1 MNGHHEVA
9 LSLVVYR
16 GFSAV
21 SRHVV
26 TPGVVRIG
34 RDASSDI
41 HIDDG
46 SVASVHAVLE
56 VAGDGEMTVT
66 DMGSELGTKINGRQ
80 VQRCRVAAGDR
91 LGLGGITLI
100 AETTATDMANNP
112 FLSTAPAVPV
122 DAVWSQD
129 TEGLDEPG
137 PDAVDVR
144 ILWGTN
150 VLHFAQLCPPR
161 AFTLGAVGCDFVLPD
176 GDADDAAKSLVELRD
191 GRPVVL
197 VPNGGSATVR
207 RVNGS
212 CHTASGGEIELP
224 HGAVA
229 TVRRPGSELVFEV
242 SHVRAGSKP
251 TAAFWEGTDLSAQA
265 YTGIS
270 ALIHGS
276 LFGAL
281 AFFLPAMH
289 SDDAETVDRDVA
301 AAMQPYLAA
310 IAEKEP
316 AHEESVAELTHEA
329 ANGGGSGSQ
338 AAKESGGM
346 GNPLSHASSPARYGI
361 RGDTPEPKLARE
373 RALLEAAKF
382 GMVGLLNTDGPE
394 SANAPI
400 AAWADDRAVGHDAKS
415 ALGSM
420 WGPSVDD
427 VFGPGGLGLSG
438 AGEGGGGVGTG
449 IGIDGIADTVGH
461 GSGDWPGGDGPGRGP
476 GTGFGPAGRGGPGG
490 LRNHVAGAPNPRPL
504 PITTFNGTLPKEIV
518 QRIVR
523 QNFGRFR
530 MCYEAGLRSNPGLSG
545 RVAVAFVINR
555 EGAVSLAAADRSTD
569 MPDQAVVSCVV
580 RGFQNLSFPAPKDGT
595 VQVIY
600 PLMLAPDQ

>member
-1 MNGHHEVA
+1 
-9 LSLVVYR
+9 
-16 GFSAV
+16 
-21 SRHVV
+21 
-26 TPGVVRIG
+26 
-34 RDASSDI
+34 
-41 HIDDG
+41 
-46 SVASVHAVLE
+46 
-56 VAGDGEMTVT
+56 MTVT

-490 LRNHVAGAPNPRPL
+490 LRDASQGDRSEDRASEFRALPHVLRGGAPLESGPLRPRGRGVRHQSRGCRLARGRRPQHGHARPSRGVLCRSGLPEPVVSGAQGRHGPGHLSPDAGAR
-504 PITTFNGTLPKEIV
+504 PITRLA
-518 QRIVR
+518 
-523 QNFGRFR
+523 
-530 MCYEAGLRSNPGLSG
+530 CGLRRG
-545 RVAVAFVINR
+545 RSR
-555 EGAVSLAAADRSTD
+555 TLRAAR
-569 MPDQAVVSCVV
+569 
-580 RGFQNLSFPAPKDGT
+580 L
-595 VQVIY
+595 
-600 PLMLAPDQ
+600 